1 MTDRERLIEL
11 IHRMG
16 RDYRG
21 LMYSLPEID
30 EPIPPTFE
38 AWVADYLL
46 ANGVIVPPCKVGD
59 VVYDIC
65 TIFDES
71 TLKPKTV
78 IKPRTIDFASSVSF
92 LIESKGLVISEK
104 DFGKTVFLTKEEA
117 ENALVTDTNVGSKK
131 ECEG

>member
-1 MTDRERLIEL
+1 MTDRDRLMKL
-11 IHRMG
+11 IKKG
-16 RDYRG
+16 DFAYLLSTG
-21 LMYSLPEID
+21 KEGCVAFL
-30 EPIPPTFE
+30 
-38 AWVADYLL
+38 ADYLL

-78 IKPRTIDFASSVSF
+78 IKPRIIDFVSKVGF
-92 LIESKGLVISEK
+92 IIESKGLVIGEK

-117 ENALVTDTNVGSKK
+117 EAELRKRGEQNA
-131 ECEG
+131 